1 MLTTE
6 ELAEDL
12 HVKPNTIR
20 SALCRTGSYMGIR
33 PIKLPNRFLAW
44 PDDAVQR
51 LLAQS
56 ETNGE
61 GRQSQ
66 GEM

>member
-6 ELAEDL
+6 QLAEKL

-33 PIKLPNRFLAW
+33 PTKLPNRFLAW
-44 PDDAVQR
+44 PDDAVER
-51 LLAQS
+51 LVAQP
-56 ETNGE
+56 
-61 GRQSQ
+61 QSSTESQ
-66 GEM
+66 QA

>member
-6 ELAEDL
+6 KFAEELQ
-12 HVKPNTIR
+12 VKPNTIR

-33 PIKLPNRFLAW
+33 PVKLPNRFLAW
-44 PDDAVQR
+44 PDDAVDR

-56 ETNGE
+56 ESSTE
-61 GRQSQ
+61 SQ
-66 GEM
+66 QA